1 MTMFRNFCYK
11 PILLCLEDRVL
22 DKYYK
27 AAFPCMRFIYPT
39 EFVRTTFVGVTKSDQ
54 TLFNVGVSICTDFST
69 EK

>member
-1 MTMFRNFCYK
+1 M
-11 PILLCLEDRVL
+11 L

-27 AAFPCMRFIYPT
+27 AAFPCMRIIYPT

-54 TLFNVGVSICTDFST
+54 TLFNVGVSIRTDFST